1 MKRSFAAVTLA
12 LLPALALQAPPRAA
26 AAADAPEITLGGYQA
41 LSEQER
47 TLYVAGL
54 SDMLDAAAVL
64 APNNTHLPVI
74 ATCTHGYTAA
84 DLRMAV
90 EAGAEHIKM
99 KWAETA
105 PAAGWFLTTMI
116 HVCQLQLPP
125 PGQ

>member
-1 MKRSFAAVTLA
+1 MKRSFAALTLA
-12 LLPALALQAPPRAA
+12 LMPALTPLAA
-26 AAADAPEITLGGYQA
+26 VAADAPEITLGAYQA

-54 SDMLDAAAVL
+54 SDMLDAAAMM
-64 APNNTHLPVI
+64 APDNTHLPPI
-74 ATCTHGYTAA
+74 ATCTHGFTAA
-84 DLRMAV
+84 DLRMQV
-90 EAGAEHIKM
+90 EAGAANIKM

-105 PAAGWFLTTMI
+105 PAASWFLTTMI